1 MFRKNWEWLS
11 QYFSFYIHPD
21 IIGKT
26 KGKNPNS
33 TVCHK
38 NALQK
43 MRMATIA
50 GFSTPPVVSI
60 VDFY

>member
-26 KGKNPNS
+26 KGKTQIPLFAI
-33 TVCHK
+33 K
-38 NALQK
+38 MPFKKWEWQQLQ
-43 MRMATIA
+43 
-50 GFSTPPVVSI
+50 GFQRPLL
-60 VDFY
+60 